1 LLSHPL
7 GKDGWTVGAGFSRPT
22 AGGAANPACA
32 PVNGAEGSWPVAHN
46 RWRRQLPPPEPR
58 SAPPHQLPRR
68 GRGRNPPQLPSRAPA
83 CGVASQIPVVLHGCC
98 YNYSEEGH
106 IAANCTQPTKCVRCG
121 GSDHISQPRTPSDDA
136 PPDRRAPA
144 VHRDV
149 AGDAGGRES
158 GEVPSPRSA
167 NDGGRTWHDVV
178 SRQSTGTSTAF
189 TVPFV
194 RTGHGVGNDRTT
206 DEPPTATYVLDVCY
220 LSPSPEMV

>member
-1 LLSHPL
+1 M
-7 GKDGWTVGAGFSRPT
+7 VRRAAGSWRT
-22 AGGAANPACA
+22 IAGAANC
-32 PVNGAEGSWPVAHN
+32 
-46 RWRRQLPPPEPR
+46 R
-58 SAPPHQLPRR
+58 HQSR
-68 GRGRNPPQLPSRAPA
+68 GRPLPISCHAVAEDETHRSSPPAPLR
-83 CGVASQIPVVLHGCC
+83 VARLARSLGCC
-98 YNYSEEGH
+98 YNYGEEDH

-121 GSDHISQPRTPSDDA
+121 GSDHISQPRTPSNDA

-149 AGDAGGRES
+149 AGDAGGRDS
-158 GEVPSPRSA
+158 GEAPSPRSA

-206 DEPPTATYVLDVCY
+206 DEPPTATYALDVCY